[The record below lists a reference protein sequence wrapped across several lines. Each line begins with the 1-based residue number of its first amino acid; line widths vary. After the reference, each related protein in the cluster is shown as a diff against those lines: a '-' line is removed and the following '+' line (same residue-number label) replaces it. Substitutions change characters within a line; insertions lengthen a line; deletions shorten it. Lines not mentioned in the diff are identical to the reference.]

1 MFVFALKK
9 ANICRT
15 LGPKNEHCPSH
26 LTCRPNITNSALG
39 HNTLHATLRGELASV
54 GVYRSVTGNIISYT
68 QRYGSHP
75 TQRRVLASRNWSQ
88 KKSPAFAGLGWW
100 EGELLSSLC
109 EYLHCLVDNVRQLRL
124 LDNIHLR
131 RLIE

>member
-1 MFVFALKK
+1 MLRLTPNATKGTGFKK
-9 ANICRT
+9 
-15 LGPKNEHCPSH
+15 LEP
-26 LTCRPNITNSALG
+26 
-39 HNTLHATLRGELASV
+39 
-54 GVYRSVTGNIISYT
+54 
-68 QRYGSHP
+68 
-75 TQRRVLASRNWSQ
+75 

-109 EYLHCLVDNVRQLRL
+109 EYLHRLVDNVRQLRL

>member
-88 KKSPAFAGLGWW
+88 KKAPLSRGLVGGLVSGGIVLLEPDRGSRHSIGLLQPA
-100 EGELLSSLC
+100 
-109 EYLHCLVDNVRQLRL
+109 LHCALQPT
-124 LDNIHLR
+124 H
-131 RLIE
+131 